1 MITNTT
7 ITKRMER
14 LQMENRRRLIRTN
27 RMATTIIMESPQT
40 KLYRRIT
47 TPTHTVNI
55 ITMEI
60 RRKKMKGTTIATF
73 TVWTKVPW
81 QIWMEKI
88 LHT

>member
-27 RMATTIIMESPQT
+27 RMATTTIMESPQT

-47 TPTHTVNI
+47 TPTRTVI
-55 ITMEI
+55 IVTMEI
-60 RRKKMKGTTIATF
+60 LRKKMKGTTIATF
-73 TVWTKVPW
+73 MVWTKVHW
-81 QIWMEKI
+81 QIWTEKI